1 MSNKKNT
8 YTADFKSKIA
18 ILTIQET
25 MTIWEICS
33 KFELHSTQDCRWK
46 KDLQERSK
54 ELFED
59 KRKKDKDLKGQE
71 KELDKLYN
79 QLWKLTVE
87 NNWLKKK
94 SALFTIWN

>member
-1 MSNKKNT
+1 MSNKRNV
-8 YTADFKSKIA
+8 YTPEFKAKIA
-18 ILTIQET
+18 MLAIWET

-33 KFELHSTQDCRWK
+33 KFELHSTQVFRWK
-46 KDLQERSK
+46 KELQERSK

-59 KRKKDKDLKGQE
+59 KRKKDTDLEWKE

-87 NNWLKKK
+87 NDWLKKK
-94 SALFTIWN
+94 SALFTVWN